1 MDYRFLLSLAKR
13 MVAILSYLVLNA
25 AFSLAFV
32 LLTMRIAYGNDDSPA
47 LGLVMFME
55 FAIVFSMGLLWGLI
69 YLSAFLKKS
78 GSISVWSI
86 WRRLGLSYLF
96 GLLCLLPLYG
106 ALSFPLPNFRSQLA
120 TSSYLFLLFSLS
132 LLCFL
137 AGLMVRVNLHFRRK
151 RRRTRRSDL
160 NTENACT
167 PD

>member
-86 WRRLGLSYLF
+86 VRADSHCFASESVRDHCTF
-96 GLLCLLPLYG
+96 LP
-106 ALSFPLPNFRSQLA
+106 
-120 TSSYLFLLFSLS
+120 SL
-132 LLCFL
+132 
-137 AGLMVRVNLHFRRK
+137 
-151 RRRTRRSDL
+151 RTMSRIEASNR
-160 NTENACT
+160 
-167 PD
+167 